1 MNRMI
6 AGFILTGGKNRR
18 MAGEK
23 KLFLDYQ
30 GQPFWVHLLTAL
42 EEFPTVYLSV
52 DREEPYAS
60 AGLPMVRDLW
70 PDMGPM
76 GGIASGLRQ
85 CPEDTL
91 FVTACDTPLLD
102 RATVELILANW
113 DGGVTL
119 ASTQGRIQPLIGIY
133 PKSVLPELEKRL
145 AKGEL
150 RMYDFLRAVGFRQV
164 PLPEGSAAAENI
176 NTPEE
181 YRQLTE
187 NRESSKTPS
196 ETT

>member
-1 MNRMI
+1 
-6 AGFILTGGKNRR
+6 
-18 MAGEK
+18 
-23 KLFLDYQ
+23 
-30 GQPFWVHLLTAL
+30 
-42 EEFPTVYLSV
+42 
-52 DREEPYAS
+52 
-60 AGLPMVRDLW
+60 MVRDLW
-70 PDMGPM
+70 QDMGPM

-119 ASTQGRIQPLIGIY
+119 ASTQGRIQPLLGIY

-164 PLPEGSAAAENI
+164 PLPEGGAAAENI
-176 NTPEE
+176 NTPED

-196 ETT
+196 ETA